1 MGSSPRAIRWWL
13 ATCSSFQFSPNHC
26 LLFPTKISPVRR
38 RAQLPYPRIPT
49 AVASALRSPPPVS
62 ELAEEDILQTFL
74 KERELDGDIISKVS
88 DILWLRNAIRLDDA
102 EADVTQQPQE
112 VLEDENEGGFLKLTR
127 TLEWIAGDNSAPV
140 NKKMTA
146 MELQNDRERTK
157 MLNLLRYEA
166 LKREM
171 MLLTAG
177 IGTVCS
183 GYCLVVFS
191 VQLMNCIGCFE
202 LCGRS
207 SFQGLDFFS
216 LKPPLVDAETA
227 FVAFFF
233 CSQCSCLYVQLLYKH
248 ADNLSKERVPQIF
261 RQKKLKKIGIRSQDL
276 EDTFERLVQG
286 SGIAL
291 SSPRLVIP
299 AAIYGCWGLS
309 QHFASDLFDFQLV
322 PAMVGMFA
330 YKAAALVQVYRDNE
344 DLRLIFP
351 DNGEESSD

>member
-1 MGSSPRAIRWWL
+1 SIVL
-13 ATCSSFQFSPNHC
+13 F
-26 LLFPTKISPVRR
+26 LLRC
-38 RAQLPYPRIPT
+38 
-49 AVASALRSPPPVS
+49 PVS

-191 VQLMNCIGCFE
+191 VQASLSYAAGVLF
-202 LCGRS
+202 S
-207 SFQGLDFFS
+207 GLHF
-216 LKPPLVDAETA
+216 LKI
-227 FVAFFF
+227 
-233 CSQCSCLYVQLLYKH
+233 
-248 ADNLSKERVPQIF
+248 R
-261 RQKKLKKIGIRSQDL
+261 IGIRSQDL

>member
-146 MELQNDRERTK
+146 M
-157 MLNLLRYEA
+157 

-191 VQLMNCIGCFE
+191 VQAALSYAAGVLF
-202 LCGRS
+202 
-207 SFQGLDFFS
+207 
-216 LKPPLVDAETA
+216 
-227 FVAFFF
+227 
-233 CSQCSCLYVQLLYKH
+233 SCLYVQLLYKH

-261 RQKKLKKIGIRSQDL
+261 RQKKSKKIGIRSQDL

-286 SGIAL
+286 SVIAL

-309 QHFASDLFDFQLV
+309 QHFANDLFDFQLV